1 MGSVRALLADVC
13 AFAHRRAW
21 QTSLGSAFNHPGTM
35 SIARKI
41 APPLRRH
48 ALRDALPGAVRLLA
62 AKHAHAIEKG
72 FIDDYVAL
80 DWLEWR
86 GGTLKLTTVGENIC
100 KQLAHRS

>member
-1 MGSVRALLADVC
+1 MPL
-13 AFAHRRAW
+13 
-21 QTSLGSAFNHPGTM
+21 T
-35 SIARKI
+35 RKT

-48 ALRDALPGAVRLLA
+48 VLRDALPGTVQLLA
-62 AKHAHAIEKG
+62 QKHAHAIQKG

>member
-1 MGSVRALLADVC
+1 MPA
-13 AFAHRRAW
+13 
-21 QTSLGSAFNHPGTM
+21 T
-35 SIARKI
+35 RKI
-41 APPLRRH
+41 APTLRRH
-48 ALRDALPGAVRLLA
+48 LLREALPGTVRLLA

-100 KQLAHRS
+100 KQLSHRA